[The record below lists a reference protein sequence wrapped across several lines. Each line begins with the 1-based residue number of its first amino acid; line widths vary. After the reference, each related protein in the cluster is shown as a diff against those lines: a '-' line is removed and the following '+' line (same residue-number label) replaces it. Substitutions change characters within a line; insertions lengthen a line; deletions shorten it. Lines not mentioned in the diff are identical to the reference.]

1 MENRLRFRTDLS
13 NVIPPTYC
21 RQHFDFSGSQ
31 QFGYVYLHPSKSNDV
46 KFIHPSVKQIL
57 GQFNIKHGI
66 LLWPDDGKTTNF
78 RLATPDYSKG
88 QETNYGHSEYQLLTD
103 NKLGQMV
110 TDFKKYYDCPEYVI
124 LYSSN
129 LPCVSPENPDN
140 NKPRC
145 AQMVV
150 NAKEEVETICEDA
163 WFYLYTTHET
173 PSSLSDPKLLPQF
186 KEHIRQKIAFL
197 KRNGINWIH
206 P

>member
-1 MENRLRFRTDLS
+1 MENRLKFRTDLS

-21 RQHFDFSGSQ
+21 RQHFDFSGNQ

-46 KFIHPSVKQIL
+46 KFIHPSVKQVL
-57 GQFNIKHGI
+57 GFNIKHRI

-88 QETNYGHSEYQLLTD
+88 QHTNYGHSEYQLLTD

-110 TDFKKYYDCPEYVI
+110 TDFKKYYGCPEYVI

-129 LPCVSPENPDN
+129 LPCVSPPNPDN

-150 NAKEEVETICEDA
+150 NAREEVENICEDA

-173 PSSLSDPKLLPQF
+173 PSSLSDPNLLPQF
-186 KEHIRQKIAFL
+186 KERIKEKMAFL
-197 KRNGINWIH
+197 RRNRINWIH